1 MTSTGRASSTDD
13 GTVDRGT
20 GTTGGADRAGAD
32 GRGLTVTPFD
42 RIVLIFNPESTGD
55 APQLAAEL
63 HADLARRLPEVP
75 VVMGPTEHA
84 GHA

>member
-1 MTSTGRASSTDD
+1 
-13 GTVDRGT
+13 
-20 GTTGGADRAGAD
+20 
-32 GRGLTVTPFD
+32 LTVTPFD